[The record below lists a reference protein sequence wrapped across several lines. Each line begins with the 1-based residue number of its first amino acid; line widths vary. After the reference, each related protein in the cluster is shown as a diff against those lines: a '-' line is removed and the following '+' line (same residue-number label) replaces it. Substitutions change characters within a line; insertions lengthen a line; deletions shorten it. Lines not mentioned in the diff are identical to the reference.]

1 MHSYHKEATVGLL
14 VILGFAG
21 FIVGGLWLK
30 GSAIGNPPRVTV
42 AYTDVQTLKDGSPV
56 TVSGA
61 VIGRVESITLERP
74 GRVLVEITYKDDLVT
89 PTTEATA
96 ALVSVGLLGDMAIDF
111 DPGNGAPLGPG
122 QVIEGTTASGLM
134 DIGGKLAEQ
143 ASVTLASINRMLDTA
158 MVSDLRQ
165 TLASTQ
171 RLMAYLA
178 DTRNGPAAEVG
189 ATMRQL
195 QTSAARLDSTM
206 ADIDAAAL
214 TARLDT
220 TLKQAGNASDRLAGL
235 TARMDTLL
243 GRITRGEGTLGKLM
257 ADTTLYAEL
266 TRTLNATSAL
276 IDSLAK
282 HPEKVGITV
291 KIF

>member
-14 VILGFAG
+14 VVLGVTA
-21 FIVGGLWLK
+21 FIVGGMWLK
-30 GSAIGNPPRVTV
+30 GSAIGNAPRVAI
-42 AYTDVQTLKDGSPV
+42 AYADVQTLKEGSPV
-56 TVSGA
+56 NVSGA
-61 VIGRVESITLERP
+61 VIGRVESIRLERP
-74 GRVLVEITYKDDLVT
+74 GRVLVEITYDDELVT

-96 ALVSVGLLGDMAIDF
+96 ALVGVGLLGDMAIDF
-111 DPGNGAPLGPG
+111 DPGNGAPLGPD

-143 ASVTLASINRMLDTA
+143 ASTTLASLNQMLDTA
-158 MVSDLRQ
+158 MISDLRK

-178 DTRNGPAAEVG
+178 DARNGPTAEVG

-195 QTSAARLDSTM
+195 QVTAARLDSTM
-206 ADIDAAAL
+206 AAIDAATL
-214 TARLDT
+214 TARVDT

-243 GRITRGEGTLGKLM
+243 GRVTRGEGTLGKLM

-276 IDSLAK
+276 IDSLAN

>member
-14 VILGFAG
+14 VILGVAG
-21 FIVGGLWLK
+21 FILGAMWLK
-30 GSAIGNPPRVTV
+30 GSAIGNPPHVTI
-42 AYTDVQTLKDGSPV
+42 AYTDVQTLKEGSPV
-56 TVSGA
+56 RVSGA
-61 VIGRVESITLERP
+61 VIGRVESIRLDRP
-74 GRVLVEITYKDDLVT
+74 GRVLVEITYDKDLVA
-89 PTTEATA
+89 PTTDATA
-96 ALVSVGLLGDMAIDF
+96 ALVGVGLLGDMAIDL
-111 DPGNGAPLGPG
+111 DPGNGAPLGPD

-134 DIGGKLAEQ
+134 DIGSKLADQ

-158 MVSDLRQ
+158 MVSDLRA

-178 DTRNGPAAEVG
+178 DARNGPTAEVG

-195 QTSAARLDSTM
+195 QATAARLDSTM
-206 ADIDAAAL
+206 AAIDAATL
-214 TARLDT
+214 TARVDT
-220 TLKQAGNASDRLAGL
+220 TLRQAGDASARLASL

-243 GRITRGEGTLGKLM
+243 GRVARGEGSLGKLM

-276 IDSLAK
+276 IDSLAT